1 MTSKLVALS
10 LTTAAILSIGA
21 FNVFAD
27 DCSTDYGGTTT
38 CKPTDLFI
46 NKQVQDPVSG
56 QYVENITTP
65 KFNQGDKVVFK
76 FIVNN
81 NSGIVMNDVTVT
93 DQVPENFEIT
103 DAQAAFNNTRDWKKV
118 ITISDDKKSVKFD
131 IGELAIGQTREM
143 FLFTK
148 LVGTYP
154 ATDQFCRDNWAN
166 VTASERPNGDKNF
179 ARVCVASKVGTATTL
194 PVAGAEDLVMILPF
208 IATGLGGIA
217 LLKKK
222 S

>member
-1 MTSKLVALS
+1 MTSKAIALS
-10 LTTAAILSIGA
+10 LTTAALLSLGA
-21 FNVFAD
+21 MNVSAD

-118 ITISDDKKSVKFD
+118 ITIADDKKSVKFD

-148 LVGTYP
+148 LVGPYP
-154 ATDQFCRDNWAN
+154 STDQFCRDNWAN
-166 VTASERPNGDKNF
+166 VTASERRNGDKNF
-179 ARVCVASKVGTATTL
+179 ARVCVASKVGEATKL
-194 PVAGAEDLVMILPF
+194 PVAGAEDMLMVIPF
-208 IATGLGGIA
+208 VLTGLGGMA
-217 LLKKK
+217 LIKKRK
-222 S
+222 